1 MKKNI
6 FLVILCIISFSFIT
20 DAYAAYPE
28 KYSALS
34 RGYVTTPK
42 NQGVYGTCYSF
53 AVTSAVETNLIK
65 NKKATKAIDLSEY
78 QLVYGL
84 FKEYGYN
91 IKKAASYGITINET
105 HMFMNRDFYFTT
117 ESKINYSLIKN
128 GATPSA
134 TALSSG
140 TVAIKNAY
148 RIDST
153 QNNIKGAIGKYG
165 SVVASTYIADAY
177 FNASKSTYNLTAT
190 NYAKQNHA
198 IVIVGWDDNYSKNN
212 FKIKPKKNGAWLCK
226 NSWGPKWGI
235 NGYFWMSYESNNMY
249 ESVYA
254 YEADISS
261 QYYSKYESRDSY
273 EFSYFE
279 NVALQ
284 GNVYTAKNDELLTN
298 VMMYVEDVN
307 CKYNIYYMKGNIAE
321 YDVEYFRNN
330 ATLLKSGN
338 TTYKGY
344 YTIDLSKRMLLNK
357 GEEYSIVV
365 EIFNKSGDYGYIL
378 RSKIKKASCKSY
390 VVTGDD
396 NNWLD
401 KNTNNTCALINVG
414 TKRALEVGFTKL
426 NKNVI
431 YVHAYASALITNKR
445 YYFKVINSKGK
456 TVVNTGYVYSNRLTW
471 IPKIKDTYT
480 IKIYCKDMNTGKLYA
495 RAAYYKY

>member
-34 RGYVTTPK
+34 RGYVTMPK

-65 NKKATKAIDLSEY
+65 NKKATKTIDLSEY

-91 IKKAASYGITINET
+91 IKKPVNYGVTINET

-117 ESKINYSLIKN
+117 ENKINYSLIKN
-128 GATPSA
+128 GTTPSA

-140 TVAIKNAY
+140 TVSIKNAY

-177 FNASKSTYNLTAT
+177 FNASKSTYNLTST
-190 NYAKQNHA
+190 NYATQNHA
-198 IVIVGWDDNYSKNN
+198 IVIVGWDDNYSRNN

-261 QYYSKYESRDSY
+261 KYYSKYEYRDSY
-273 EFSYFE
+273 EFSYFD

-298 VMMYVEDVN
+298 VMMYVQDIN
-307 CKYNIYYMKGNIAE
+307 CKYNVYYMKGNVSE

-338 TTYKGY
+338 TTYIGY
-344 YTIDLSKRMLLNK
+344 YTVDLNKRILLNK
-357 GEEYSIVV
+357 GEE
-365 EIFNKSGDYGYIL
+365 
-378 RSKIKKASCKSY
+378 
-390 VVTGDD
+390 
-396 NNWLD
+396 
-401 KNTNNTCALINVG
+401 
-414 TKRALEVGFTKL
+414 
-426 NKNVI
+426 
-431 YVHAYASALITNKR
+431 
-445 YYFKVINSKGK
+445 
-456 TVVNTGYVYSNRLTW
+456 
-471 IPKIKDTYT
+471 
-480 IKIYCKDMNTGKLYA
+480 
-495 RAAYYKY
+495 